1 MNTAAYLWDIA
12 RSGKQRGLPI
22 LSFPAVQH
30 MNATVRQLTSDSELQ
45 AQAMK
50 IVADST
56 PAAATV
62 SLMDLSVE
70 AEAFGAA
77 VRFSEDE
84 VPTITGQLVADED
97 AANALCIP
105 AVGDGRTGI
114 YVEAVRLAKQ
124 RISDRPVLAGCLS
137 PYSLAGRL
145 MDVTEIMYLCYDEP
159 ETVHIVLEK
168 ATQFLIAYCKAFRDA
183 GADGVVLAEPLAGLL
198 SPALNVEFSCE
209 YVRRL
214 IAEVQTDDFAVI
226 YHNCGNAVISLL
238 PDILSLNAAA
248 YHFGNAIDMREVLA
262 KAPADALL
270 MGNIDPAGEFA
281 NGTPDS
287 IREATLSL
295 LRDCG
300 GAPNFIISSGCDIP
314 PHAKWENIH
323 AFFDAIDA
331 YNVSI

>member
-1 MNTAAYLWDIA
+1 MNTAAYLWEIA

-97 AANALCIP
+97 AANALRIP

-124 RISDRPVLAGCLS
+124 RISDRPVLAGCLG

-198 SPALNVEFSCE
+198 SPALNAEFSCE

-248 YHFGNAIDMREVLA
+248 YHFGNAIDMHEALA
-262 KAPADALL
+262 KAPADVLL

-300 GAPNFIISSGCDIP
+300 SAPNFIISSGCDIP
-314 PHAKWENIH
+314 PHAKWENIR

-331 YNVSI
+331 YNTSI